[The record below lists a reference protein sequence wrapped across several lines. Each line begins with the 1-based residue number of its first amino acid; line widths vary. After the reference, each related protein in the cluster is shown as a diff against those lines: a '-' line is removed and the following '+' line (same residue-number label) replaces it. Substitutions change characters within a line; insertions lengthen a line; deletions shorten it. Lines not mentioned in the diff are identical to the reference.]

1 MNRPATAE
9 EEDDVLDG
17 DESSGSES
25 QAELD
30 SKNEDG
36 SDDQESER
44 KNTSN
49 WKKMSEALKTE
60 RAENAKSKQEIS
72 ELKNELKE
80 IKEWANDLYE
90 KADEKPFTKK
100 EAEAVHK
107 ADESASKLEE
117 KIFVL
122 ENKDAK
128 EHIEDIRAARD
139 KFNMDFDE
147 AWTYVKAKLPAESKS
162 SRDFEI
168 SKRKAEIPKDL
179 TKVSPEDALK
189 LPRDVQKQWR
199 AANGYGS

>member
-1 MNRPATAE
+1 MNRPANAE
-9 EEDDVLDG
+9 EEDEVLDG
-17 DESSGSES
+17 GQASGSES
-25 QAELD
+25 DADKD

-60 RAENAKSKQEIS
+60 RAENAKSRQEVA
-72 ELKNELKE
+72 ELKAELK
-80 IKEWANDLYE
+80 KTQEWANDLYE
-90 KADEKPFTKK
+90 NAEEKPFTKK
-100 EAEAVHK
+100 EAAV
-107 ADESASKLEE
+107 AQQVDESASKLEE
-117 KIFVL
+117 KIFLL

-128 EHIEDIRAARD
+128 EHIEDIRAARG
-139 KFNMDFDE
+139 KFKMDFDD

-179 TKVSPEDALK
+179 KKVSAEDALK

-199 AANGYGS
+199 KANGYGS